1 MPGTSGRRC
10 LRSTIN
16 AIYLSFIMKIIIV
29 GAYAIGTHLA
39 RLLSRNNHD
48 TILID
53 SDENRLSNIGSDYD
67 LMTIQASVSRIK
79 TLTDAGVSSADLF
92 IAVTPDENLN
102 MNACML
108 AKSLGAKRTVAKIDN
123 SEYINPRFKL
133 SPAGHR
139 RTGSR
144 VRTPRQGCRC
154 AVWQSWRV
162 ARSVLRTSSSVQT
175 TSGRGWTAWES
186 PR

>member
-1 MPGTSGRRC
+1 
-10 LRSTIN
+10 
-16 AIYLSFIMKIIIV
+16 MKIIIV

-108 AKSLGAKRTVAKIDN
+108 AKSLGAKRTVAKTDIRPCGN
-123 SEYINPRFKL
+123 HLAHL
-133 SPAGHR
+133 SGE
-139 RTGSR
+139 
-144 VRTPRQGCRC
+144 
-154 AVWQSWRV
+154 
-162 ARSVLRTSSSVQT
+162 
-175 TSGRGWTAWES
+175 SGGT
-186 PR
+186 